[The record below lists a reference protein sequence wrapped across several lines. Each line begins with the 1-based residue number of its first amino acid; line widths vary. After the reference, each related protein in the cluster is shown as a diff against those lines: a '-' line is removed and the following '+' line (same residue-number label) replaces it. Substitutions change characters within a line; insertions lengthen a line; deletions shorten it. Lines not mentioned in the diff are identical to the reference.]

1 MARFRSLGSIHSL
14 TAPVG
19 FCTTTSELTHS
30 VGASW
35 ALLLSAFPSF
45 LVPRQLLLSVARVPS
60 LEHGLQAQLLLL
72 ALCDTYRANILI
84 QWTILDS
91 PRAPLASMVALDLL
105 TDNSFQ
111 QTKLKTRVSNKH
123 RFHFSIHNKEFDVFH
138 LIFVSSGQC
147 YFSSRFQLVQ
157 KTKPVQFWSF
167 SGAVRVYTWGC
178 CRSWEK

>member
-14 TAPVG
+14 TVPVG

-91 PRAPLASMVALDLL
+91 PRAALASMVALDLL

-111 QTKLKTRVSNKH
+111 QTKLKIRVSNKH
-123 RFHFSIHNKEFDVFH
+123 RSTSVSTTKNLTFSTWSLYLVVNATSPLGFSLCRKRKQY
-138 LIFVSSGQC
+138 SSGLSQG
-147 YFSSRFQLVQ
+147 R
-157 KTKPVQFWSF
+157 
-167 SGAVRVYTWGC
+167 
-178 CRSWEK
+178 